1 MSIEERN
8 QLIEDNLKLAP
19 YAARMYRNMLPNHD
33 LDDIVSIAN
42 MAMVRATPSYSPQ
55 KGTYANY
62 ITLCIF
68 RAINHVRS
76 GETAEGYKDIR
87 HPVSI
92 DNQTTDNP
100 DYSPHTFH
108 EFIGSKYDTT
118 EEQAIRNVTVEEML
132 SVLSPKYRE
141 IVKLF
146 YLDDVSDVA
155 IAERYG
161 VTRARIWQI
170 TNTALKKMRASA

>member
-1 MSIEERN
+1 MTIEERN
-8 QLIEDNLKLAP
+8 QLIEENIKLAP

-33 LDDIVSIAN
+33 LDDIISIAN

-68 RAINHVRS
+68 RAINHVA
-76 GETAEGYKDIR
+76 GETAGDTRTLY
-87 HPVSI
+87 PVSI

-108 EFIGSKYDTT
+108 EFIGSKYDYRRTGDP
-118 EEQAIRNVTVEEML
+118 QCDGRRNVIGIITKVQGNRETLL
-132 SVLSPKYRE
+132 SR
-141 IVKLF
+141 
-146 YLDDVSDVA
+146 
-155 IAERYG
+155 
-161 VTRARIWQI
+161 
-170 TNTALKKMRASA
+170 